1 MINYMSAR
9 EKAEEWKIS
18 QRRVAILCKEGRIPG
33 ASMVG
38 NMWLIP
44 KDAEKPK
51 DPRKVQIIGQH
62 M

>member
-1 MINYMSAR
+1 MNYVSAR
-9 EKAEEWKIS
+9 EKAEEWNIS
-18 QRRVAILCKEGRIPG
+18 QRRVAVLCKEGRIPG

-51 DPRKVQIIGQH
+51 DPRRVQIKGQVV
-62 M
+62 

>member
-51 DPRKVQIIGQH
+51 DPRKVQIKGQVV
-62 M
+62 